1 MGDVDECDGG
11 LGSNHHKD
19 AAHRRAI
26 RTRIGL
32 NDRITTKTA
41 NLYRG
46 VCLHVRPL
54 VAVEDLWL
62 KPIKTARGVQRP
74 GKSLRGIVVSEV
86 GRVALRPRGGIV
98 SIALRLLQV
107 KREQRPGVEAQ
118 VVVRVDHVEPVA
130 VGVNR
135 QPARQEDLIHGRID
149 PGLAQAAASPGQE
162 KRAKRR
168 KPEDRNAADGGSHRE
183 MSPVGQSHLP
193 AFSL

>member
-11 LGSNHHKD
+11 LGSNHHED
-19 AAHRRAI
+19 AAHRLAI

-32 NDRITTKTA
+32 NDRVATKTA
-41 NLYRG
+41 NLHCG

-54 VAVEDLWL
+54 VAVEDVWL
-62 KPIKTARGVQRP
+62 EPIRTARGVQRR
-74 GKSLRGIVVSEV
+74 GKGFRGLVVDEV
-86 GRVALRPRGGIV
+86 GRAALWPRGGIV
-98 SIALRLLQV
+98 AIALRLLQV

-130 VGVNR
+130 VRVNR

-149 PGLAQAAASPGQE
+149 PGLAQAAAGPGQD
-162 KRAKRR
+162 KRPKRG

-183 MSPVGQSHLP
+183 MSPVGKSHLP
-193 AFSL
+193 ALFL